1 MRQVENIC
9 CKINTPSDFL
19 RIWGKYMPEGSYG
32 FSLFNKR
39 ISRYKDVFFG
49 YDFDAINIIL
59 ECIGKPYLHNSIILL
74 LSQHEALIEKILK
87 HMCDSNGNIKDDYC
101 NLTYKEL
108 EEIVI
113 KLGGCKFNLTPFLIC
128 KYKEEFLQWESTH
141 IDKISMLKDE
151 RSVLMDVNDFLLN
164 NYHEIKNII
173 KNDLFTDE
181 HFLREVAQLIKKK
194 RRIKEEKCKGLFE
207 YGKAQENTDS

>member
-1 MRQVENIC
+1 MDDCC

-19 RIWGKYMPEGSYG
+19 RIWGKYMPQGSYG

-49 YDFDAINIIL
+49 YDFDAVNIIL
-59 ECIGKPYLHNSIILL
+59 ECIGKPYLHDSIILL

-87 HMCDSNGNIKDDYC
+87 HMCDKNGNIKDDCC
-101 NLTYKEL
+101 NLTYTEL
-108 EEIVI
+108 EKIVI
-113 KLGGCKFNLTPFLIC
+113 KSGGCKFNLTPFLIC
-128 KYKEEFLQWESTH
+128 KYKEEFLQWESAH
-141 IDKISMLKDE
+141 IDKLSKLNDE
-151 RSVLMDVNDFLLN
+151 RLALMDVNDFLLN

-181 HFLREVAQLIKKK
+181 RFLREVAQLIKKK
-194 RRIKEEKCKGLFE
+194 RRRKEVEGKGLFE
-207 YGKAQENTDS
+207 YGETQENTDS